1 MRVRWAHCVHPM
13 FFVVVVLAMPNS
25 PSGLMGS
32 MLHVFQANI
41 QSQNLKLPVRRGRR
55 QDGRTHSPSP

>member
-1 MRVRWAHCVHPM
+1 MHVRQAHGVHPV
-13 FFVVVVLAMPNS
+13 FFAVAVLVMPNS

-32 MLHVFQANI
+32 MLHVFRADI

-55 QDGRTHSPSP
+55 QDG